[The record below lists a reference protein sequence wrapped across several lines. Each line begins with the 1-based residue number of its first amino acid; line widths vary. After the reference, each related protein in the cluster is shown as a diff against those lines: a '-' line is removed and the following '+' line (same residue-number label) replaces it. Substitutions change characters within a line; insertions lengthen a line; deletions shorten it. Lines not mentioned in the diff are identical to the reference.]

1 VKGPRP
7 SVGLAPAERLVIRGH
22 RAADKLIA
30 VGRQSDVARLLQLV
44 GDRLVSDF
52 KLKLEAFEATR
63 NPLFAFAVIVSCAE
77 NGYPLP

>member
-30 VGRQSDVARLLQLV
+30 VGRQSDAARLLQLV
-44 GDRLVSDF
+44 GDL
-52 KLKLEAFEATR
+52 A
-63 NPLFAFAVIVSCAE
+63 
-77 NGYPLP
+77 